1 MKRFLLQN
9 ADNKKWFES
18 QEKKDSKRLKS
29 ESLAKLV
36 RREMYTE
43 LLPAK
48 RGDPVLQHIE
58 NGLLI
63 EARQRTLHRRL
74 MEELLARNAFGKKP
88 LPRTEL

>member
-36 RREMYTE
+36 DVKCTLSYFLQNEGTLYYDTSTMSFSSRRGSELYTD
-43 LLPAK
+43 
-48 RGDPVLQHIE
+48 GS
-58 NGLLI
+58 
-63 EARQRTLHRRL
+63 
-74 MEELLARNAFGKKP
+74 
-88 LPRTEL
+88 